1 MLKDKFLPI
10 GTVVL
15 LKDGTKRVMITSYL
29 IFSRGSRDKKLFD
42 YGACVFPEGIM
53 DSSNTLGFNHDQI
66 KEVIHMGLEDAEEKK
81 FVESLNAI
89 ADDFRKKFD
98 EEIANH

>member
-1 MLKDKFLPI
+1 MKDKFLPI

-15 LKDGTKRVMITSYL
+15 LENGTKRVMITGYL
-29 IFSRGSRDKKLFD
+29 IYSRSSEKKKLFD
-42 YGACVFPEGIM
+42 YGGCVFPEGII

-66 KEVIHMGLEDAEEKK
+66 KEVIYMGLEDEEEKK
-81 FVESLNAI
+81 FVDSLDAI
-89 ADDFRKKFD
+89 SGDFRKKFD